1 MNYKS
6 EILVYDP
13 EGNFTWSKCG
23 NGIIERNETCDDNNS
38 LNDDGCD
45 QYCVHECGNGKMDRG
60 EECDDGNV
68 MGDDGCDEIC
78 LNECGNNQVDGSEEC
93 DF

>member
-1 MNYKS
+1 
-6 EILVYDP
+6 
-13 EGNFTWSKCG
+13 
-23 NGIIERNETCDDNNS
+23 
-38 LNDDGCD
+38 
-45 QYCVHECGNGKMDRG
+45 MDRG